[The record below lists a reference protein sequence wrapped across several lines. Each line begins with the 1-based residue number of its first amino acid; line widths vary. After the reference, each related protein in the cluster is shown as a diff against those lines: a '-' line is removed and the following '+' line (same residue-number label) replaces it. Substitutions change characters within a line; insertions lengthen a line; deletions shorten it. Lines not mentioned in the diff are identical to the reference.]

1 MFYNYSLAGYFIL
14 LCVAFVATLNGLMI
28 VKARTFNV
36 PLGVEE
42 WRVDGTS
49 ATWTGVGLV
58 GLGVLSFAALVWTL
72 FT

>member
-28 VKARTFNV
+28 LKTRTFNV

-42 WRVDGTS
+42 WRVEGT
-49 ATWTGVGLV
+49 AAVWGGAGLV
-58 GLGVLSFAALVWTL
+58 ALGALSFAGLIWALL
-72 FT
+72 A